1 MRLCLF
7 ALKVQYNLAQGG
19 ALGYDITR
27 PMRPERATH
36 YNPMFCIALTL
47 HTAAIRRGSIT
58 ACHGAP
64 LLLLMCF
71 VGATAYLAQKMCN
84 AHYVVEM

>member
-1 MRLCLF
+1 M
-7 ALKVQYNLAQGG
+7 
-19 ALGYDITR
+19 GYDITR

-71 VGATAYLAQKMCN
+71 VGATAYLAQFGITYRIY
-84 AHYVVEM
+84 HVVMYINYWIPIL